1 MGKGQMDIA
10 ELYRET
16 GPAILAYFCQHRS
29 TKPNAEDLL
38 QETFFR
44 ALSHKDRV
52 LSAAS
57 PRAYIF
63 GIARHV
69 RLGAT
74 RERPAPDEIL
84 LPESHQTVETEDP
97 RLHDLRHAIQQLKEP
112 HRETL
117 LLKLRYEL
125 SYEETASVLQIPIGT
140 VRSRIHYAVARLR
153 RVLNPQKPG
162 NNEAR

>member
-10 ELYRET
+10 ELYRKL
-16 GPAILAYFCQHRS
+16 GPAILAYFRQHRS
-29 TKPNAEDLL
+29 MNFNAEDLL
-38 QETFFR
+38 QETFLR
-44 ALSHKDRV
+44 ALNYKDRV

-69 RLGAT
+69 RLGAM
-74 RERPAPDEIL
+74 RERSAPDEIL
-84 LPESHQTVETEDP
+84 LLESRQAPETEDP
-97 RLHDLRHAIQQLKEP
+97 RMEDLREAVQQLQEP

-125 SYEETASVLQIPIGT
+125 SYEETAAVLQIPIGT
-140 VRSRIHYAVARLR
+140 VRSRMHYAVARLR
-153 RVLNPQKPG
+153 RILNPQKPG
-162 NNEAR
+162 NNGDR

>member
-16 GPAILAYFCQHRS
+16 GPAILAYFRQHRS
-29 TKPNAEDLL
+29 TNFNAEDLL
-38 QETFFR
+38 QETFLR

-69 RLGAT
+69 RLGAM

-84 LPESHQTVETEDP
+84 LQESRQTLETEDP
-97 RLHDLRHAIQQLKEP
+97 RLEDLRQAIQQLQEP

-117 LLKLRYEL
+117 MLKLRYEL
-125 SYEETASVLQIPIGT
+125 SYEETAAVLQVPIGT
-140 VRSRIHYAVARLR
+140 VRSRMHYAVARLR
-153 RVLNPQKPG
+153 RILNPQKSG
-162 NNEAR
+162 NKGAR